1 MTTQMEQVREILEN
15 LWGQIPQEYMIV
27 FTFGGA
33 VFALLN
39 CFMGYRL
46 RKVWGCLLGFLA
58 GGAGG
63 SVVGY
68 FYTNDWMLALAAGA
82 GGALILGFLAWVF
95 YKLGVFVMC
104 TGFVYFMIISFF
116 EDPSAMSHLIALVI
130 GVFVGTLALGFER
143 QLVIAITAFCGG
155 IGGMGLLLSMAGIQS
170 GAAQLLLGL
179 GLGAFGAFV
188 QALPYMNRR
197 SAAPLPRRRKGVL
210 PGRRKKVVK
219 KTVQQRTVGDKR
231 TGNTGNPKKG
241 TEAPDPK
248 KEKPVKDHF
257 DAEDYDDEDLEEI
270 YEAREKERQKLNMDR
285 TQEYVVGQ
293 KQFERSKKPSGSYLG
308 QQGPGLDLDDLN
320 RELSREIQ
328 KIYNEEIS
336 GQDN

>member
-1 MTTQMEQVREILEN
+1 MTMQIEQVRGMIDS

-27 FTFGGA
+27 FTFCGA

-58 GGAGG
+58 GGACGG
-63 SVVGY
+63 IAGY
-68 FYTNDWMLALAAGA
+68 FYTSDWMLALAAGA

-104 TGFVYFMIISFF
+104 TGFVYFMIISFL
-116 EDPSAMSHLIALVI
+116 EDPSAMSHLIALVV
-130 GVFVGTLALGFER
+130 GVFIGTLALGFER

-179 GLGAFGAFV
+179 ALGAFGAFV

-197 SAAPLPRRRKGVL
+197 SAAPLPVGRKRGL

-219 KTVQQRTVGDKR
+219 KTVQQKINGDR
-231 TGNTGNPKKG
+231 RPVNSKKG
-241 TEAPDPK
+241 PESAELK
-248 KEKPVKDHF
+248 KEKSVKDHF

-270 YEAREKERQKLNMDR
+270 YEAREKERKKLNMDR

-293 KQFERSKKPSGSYLG
+293 KQFERPKSSKNYSGQPG
-308 QQGPGLDLDDLN
+308 TGLDLDDLN
-320 RELSREIQ
+320 GELSREIQ

>member
-1 MTTQMEQVREILEN
+1 MTMQIEQVRGMIDS

-27 FTFGGA
+27 FTFCGA

-58 GGAGG
+58 GGACGG
-63 SVVGY
+63 IAGY
-68 FYTNDWMLALAAGA
+68 FYTSDWMLALAAGA

-104 TGFVYFMIISFF
+104 TGFVYFMIISFL
-116 EDPSAMSHLIALVI
+116 EDPSAMSHLIALVV
-130 GVFVGTLALGFER
+130 GVFIGTLALGFER

-179 GLGAFGAFV
+179 ALGAFGAFV

-197 SAAPLPRRRKGVL
+197 SAAPLPVGRKRGL
-210 PGRRKKVVK
+210 PGRRKKS
-219 KTVQQRTVGDKR
+219 
-231 TGNTGNPKKG
+231 
-241 TEAPDPK
+241 
-248 KEKPVKDHF
+248 
-257 DAEDYDDEDLEEI
+257 
-270 YEAREKERQKLNMDR
+270 REKDSPAKNKWGQETGKL
-285 TQEYVVGQ
+285 
-293 KQFERSKKPSGSYLG
+293 
-308 QQGPGLDLDDLN
+308 
-320 RELSREIQ
+320 
-328 KIYNEEIS
+328 
-336 GQDN
+336 

>member
-1 MTTQMEQVREILEN
+1 MTMQLEQVLGILYN
-15 LWGQIPQEYMIV
+15 LWEQIPQEYMIV

-46 RKVWGCLLGFLA
+46 RKVWGCLLGLVT

-63 SVVGY
+63 TALGY
-68 FYTNDWMLALAAGA
+68 YVLNDWMLALAAGA
-82 GGALILGFLAWVF
+82 GCALIVCFLAWVF

-104 TGFVYFMIISFF
+104 TGLVYFMIISMM
-116 EDPSAMSHLIALVI
+116 DSPSAGNHLIVLVI
-130 GVFVGTLALGFER
+130 GIFAGTLALGYER
-143 QLVIAITAFCGG
+143 QLVIAITAICGG
-155 IGGMGLLLSMAGIQS
+155 IGGMGLLLSMTGVDS
-170 GAAQLLLGL
+170 SAAQLLLGL
-179 GLGAFGAFV
+179 VLAAFGAFV
-188 QALPYMNRR
+188 QAMPYMNRKKADM
-197 SAAPLPRRRKGVL
+197 SLPGRRGRGL

-219 KTVQQRTVGDKR
+219 KTVHHRNGGGRRSRDPEEDSKAA
-231 TGNTGNPKKG
+231 NPKK
-241 TEAPDPK
+241 TDPK
-248 KEKPVKDHF
+248 KTKPKKDHF

-293 KQFERSKKPSGSYLG
+293 KQYERPKPSNNYGG
-308 QQGPGLDLDDLN
+308 QQGVGIDLDDLN

-328 KIYNEEIS
+328 KIYNDENS
-336 GQDN
+336 

>member
-1 MTTQMEQVREILEN
+1 MTMQIEQVRGMIDS

-27 FTFGGA
+27 FTFCGA

-58 GGAGG
+58 GGACGG
-63 SVVGY
+63 IAGY
-68 FYTNDWMLALAAGA
+68 FYTSDWMLALAAGA

-104 TGFVYFMIISFF
+104 TGFVYFMIISFL
-116 EDPSAMSHLIALVI
+116 EDPSAMSHLIALVV
-130 GVFVGTLALGFER
+130 GVFIGTLALGFER

-179 GLGAFGAFV
+179 ALGAFGAFV

-197 SAAPLPRRRKGVL
+197 SAAPLPVGRKRGL

-219 KTVQQRTVGDKR
+219 KTVQQKINGDR
-231 TGNTGNPKKG
+231 RPVHSKKG
-241 TEAPDPK
+241 PESAELTK
-248 KEKPVKDHF
+248 KTSVKDHF
-257 DAEDYDDEDLEEI
+257 DEDLEEI
-270 YEAREKERQKLNMDR
+270 YEAREKERKKLNMDR

-293 KQFERSKKPSGSYLG
+293 KQFERPKSSKNYSGQPG
-308 QQGPGLDLDDLN
+308 TGLDLDDLN